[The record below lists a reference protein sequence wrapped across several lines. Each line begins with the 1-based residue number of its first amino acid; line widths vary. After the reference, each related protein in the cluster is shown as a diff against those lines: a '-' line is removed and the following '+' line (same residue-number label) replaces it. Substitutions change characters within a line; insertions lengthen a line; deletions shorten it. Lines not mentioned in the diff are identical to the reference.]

1 MHAMNNGV
9 ILWYCEGSLPMI
21 PAIIGRVCPRTGF
34 LDRSAFPTAAARPG
48 SVGGVT
54 DASEPTEAV
63 NDVRSDPPDLGAI
76 QRDLTAVE
84 AALTAL
90 DDGSYWVDEVT
101 GEPIPDEVL
110 ATNPVAR
117 RA

>member
-1 MHAMNNGV
+1 MS
-9 ILWYCEGSLPMI
+9 EGELPMI
-21 PAIIGRVCPRTGF
+21 PPSSVEVALALVLA
-34 LDRSAFPTAAARPG
+34 LDASRRASRGPGRPG
-48 SVGGVT
+48 SVERVS
-54 DASEPTEAV
+54 DPNPP
-63 NDVRSDPPDLGAI
+63 NDCVGETPSTPPDLAAI
-76 QRDLTAVE
+76 ERDLAAVE

-117 RA
+117 RV